1 MSSPPF
7 FLVCFEPNFVQ
18 WIRIFDRTLSTCVR
32 NSGFTTDIFFVKC
45 GVRLGDPLSP
55 LLSSLHW
62 KCWYVKLKDDKNMKG
77 FLVNGEEI
85 KGTLF
90 AYDITCFLRD
100 TNSYF
105 QLLTSFQNFATFS
118 GLYVN
123 DEKTEIFAIGLRSLY
138 QDVFTHKICSM
149 IKIFGVNFDYH
160 TVPAVLK
167 ANCDFI
173 QGTLNSWK
181 GRCLTLIGKTQI
193 IKSFVIL
200 KFLFLFLKSTFERK
214 TFYLTWS
221 FKRPNGTINNTGTK
235 LLQKAAKKEQT
246 LLLLI

>member
-18 WIRIFDRTLSTCVR
+18 WIRIFDRNLSTCVR

-105 QLLTSFQNFATFS
+105 QPLTSFQNFATFS

-138 QDVFTHKICSM
+138 QDVFTHKIRSM
-149 IKIFGVNFDYH
+149 IKIFGDNFDYD

-200 KFLFLFLKSTFERK
+200 KFLFLFLKSTFQRK
-214 TFYLTWS
+214 TF
-221 FKRPNGTINNTGTK
+221 
-235 LLQKAAKKEQT
+235 
-246 LLLLI
+246 

>member
-1 MSSPPF
+1 
-7 FLVCFEPNFVQ
+7 
-18 WIRIFDRTLSTCVR
+18 
-32 NSGFTTDIFFVKC
+32 
-45 GVRLGDPLSP
+45 
-55 LLSSLHW
+55 
-62 KCWYVKLKDDKNMKG
+62 MKG
-77 FLVNGEEI
+77 FLVNGEEM
-85 KGTLF
+85 KGTLL

-123 DEKTEIFAIGLRSLY
+123 DEKTEIFAIGLQSL
-138 QDVFTHKICSM
+138 QDVFTHKIHSM
-149 IKIFGVNFDYH
+149 IKIFGDNFDCD

-200 KFLFLFLKSTFERK
+200 KFLFLFLKSGFERK
-214 TFYLTWS
+214 TF
-221 FKRPNGTINNTGTK
+221 
-235 LLQKAAKKEQT
+235 
-246 LLLLI
+246 